1 MAAEEAAMQRWFR
14 MTLVLMATIATSV
27 ARAQTP
33 VVMPGTAFVA
43 DYPPAVKVDDV
54 PDGRRFAGKAFAK
67 VVIRAKLAMP
77 APGNREYRLQR
88 LVVHFRTE
96 RSGVS
101 LRAIE
106 LRRVRNPLRKTTN
119 LSGDYTRQE
128 RENVVDFGDVP
139 VAVTGDSLLYL
150 ELQFPGGFD
159 SKVDPGAFVVTSVA
173 LQFADH

>member
-1 MAAEEAAMQRWFR
+1 MQRWFR
-14 MTLVLMATIATSV
+14 MTLVLMAAITAPGAS
-27 ARAQTP
+27 AQTP
-33 VVMPGTAFVA
+33 IVTPGTIFVA

-67 VVIRAKLAMP
+67 VLIQAKLAMP

-96 RSGVS
+96 RSKVS
-101 LRAIE
+101 LRAVE
-106 LRRVRNPLRKTTN
+106 LRRVRNPFRKTTN

-159 SKVDPGAFVVTSVA
+159 SEVDPGAFVVTSVS
-173 LQFADH
+173 LGFAGP